1 MSSIVV
7 LLALTLLATGCW
19 YTHHWSG
26 THEHERNQWNNQL
39 HTLQTARITL
49 AAGDYATP
57 ALSAAIPADCIPP
70 ALLDS
75 LIRRGSPLDGVL
87 AAAEDTLRTKLPIR
101 TSVLSSPV
109 FAPPPSLWRPSP
121 A

>member
-49 AAGDYATP
+49 AAGDYAT
-57 ALSAAIPADCIPP
+57 LT
-70 ALLDS
+70 
-75 LIRRGSPLDGVL
+75 IRSNTCRLHS
-87 AAAEDTLRTKLPIR
+87 TR
-101 TSVLSSPV
+101 TS
-109 FAPPPSLWRPSP
+109 
-121 A
+121 

>member
-87 AAAEDTLRTKLPIR
+87 
-101 TSVLSSPV
+101 
-109 FAPPPSLWRPSP
+109 
-121 A
+121 